1 MYVKKISLKNF
12 QTIESFEGEFSGSVY
27 FVTGEN
33 ELGKSTLLKSI
44 GILLNGKRDNV
55 LKNGKEKGFAEIIVG
70 DNKEEYQVKLSFTKA
85 NPKGTLT
92 ITSKQTGMKSSN
104 VSMLQDIFG
113 YQDFDA
119 DEFARLSDNAE
130 GRRKQIEIVKSL
142 FPKEVLNELAELDK
156 RIERAK
162 SERKNFNDRIK
173 VLEPL
178 KNKAEKD
185 ISGLKIEEYKE
196 EKDINELAE
205 RQNKFY
211 ALKAKYDKALA
222 VVESSKQYIS
232 NGHATDLANINE
244 AAKKKENDIS
254 IEAGNVDIWEKKKI
268 EEIKKEAE
276 ERRKKLRI
284 MSKEVSDT
292 LQANI
297 NAINERLDKETQLL
311 NKAESFIEAYKKANV
326 KDLAEEMSTISDYN
340 KNVLKVKTFLNTKHD
355 LSLAE
360 ASAEEKQQEID
371 SCLSKKESLIKASK
385 LPIKGLSFD
394 NDGLILNGV
403 PFQKDKVSDSQIM
416 EVAIKLVMAKNSKV
430 RVFRVARGESLGAA
444 KLKNIVSLAKKI
456 GFQGFIETVVRDQ
469 NDLRIEEY
477 NEE

>member
-1 MYVKKISLKNF
+1 M
-12 QTIESFEGEFSGSVY
+12 
-27 FVTGEN
+27 TG
-33 ELGKSTLLKSI
+33 
-44 GILLNGKRDNV
+44 
-55 LKNGKEKGFAEIIVG
+55 
-70 DNKEEYQVKLSFTKA
+70 
-85 NPKGTLT
+85 
-92 ITSKQTGMKSSN
+92 
-104 VSMLQDIFG
+104 
-113 YQDFDA
+113 
-119 DEFARLSDNAE
+119 
-130 GRRKQIEIVKSL
+130 
-142 FPKEVLNELAELDK
+142 K

-185 ISGLKIEEYKE
+185 IIGLKIEDYKE

-222 VVESSKQYIS
+222 VVDSSKQYIH
-232 NGHATDLANINE
+232 NGHAADLANIHE
-244 AAKKKENDIS
+244 AAKRKESDIS
-254 IEAGNVDIWEKKKI
+254 REASNIDIWEKKKI

-276 ERRKKLRI
+276 ERRGKLRL

-292 LQANI
+292 LEANI
-297 NAINERLDKETQLL
+297 NAVNEKLENETRLLR
-311 NKAESFIEAYKKANV
+311 NAESFIEAYTKANV
-326 KDLAEEMSTISDYN
+326 KDLAEEMATMSEYN
-340 KNVLKVKTFLNTKHD
+340 RNVLKVKSFLNTKHD
-355 LSLAE
+355 LSIAE
-360 ASAEEKQQEID
+360 VSAEEKQQEID
-371 SCLSKKESLIKASK
+371 SCLAKKESLIKSSK

-403 PFQKDKVSDSQIM
+403 PFQKEKVSDSQIM
-416 EVAIKLVMAKNSKV
+416 EVAIKLVMAKSSKV

-444 KLKNIVSLAKKI
+444 KLKNIVSLAKKF